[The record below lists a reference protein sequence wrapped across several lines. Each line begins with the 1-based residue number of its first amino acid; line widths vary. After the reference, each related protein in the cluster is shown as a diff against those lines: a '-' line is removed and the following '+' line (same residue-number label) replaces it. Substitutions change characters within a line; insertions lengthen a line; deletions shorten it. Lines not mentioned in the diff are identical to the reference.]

1 MGDLSKKK
9 QYKSLNKICEGV
21 EYLHKN
27 EIAHRDIKP
36 ENIMYN
42 KETKEVKIIDFGS
55 AKVLKKDK
63 QTSTWVGTPLFVCP
77 EIAKN
82 NKYDI

>member
-21 EYLHKN
+21 EYLHDNK
-27 EIAHRDIKP
+27 IAHRDIKP

-55 AKVLKKDK
+55 AKFLDDK